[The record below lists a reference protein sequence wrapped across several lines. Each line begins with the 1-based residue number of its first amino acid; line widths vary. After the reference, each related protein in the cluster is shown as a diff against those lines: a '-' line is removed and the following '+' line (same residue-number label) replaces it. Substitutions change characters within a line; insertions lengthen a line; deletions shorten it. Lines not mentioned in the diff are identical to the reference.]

1 MYSKRIGIIV
11 LCFITMMTAMS
22 GCSLKSWGA
31 GDFLSYM
38 NDKYG
43 MYFTFVEDTYYHSRS
58 EDTIYVECSEY
69 PGEEIFVVRESLNG
83 GKEIAYHDNFVA
95 IKYKQQTKEL
105 AEKMASNV
113 LGECRVLYEP
123 YDNGSEPDEFD
134 NSTTFE
140 EFISRNPSKIDIYIL
155 LPPEHTADEK
165 DLKKLEELVRPNIW
179 SLSPYTSARDEYQG
193 KDAKVFLDANEN
205 PYNAP
210 FNRYPDPL
218 QRDLKK
224 KIAVIKGVNEQ
235 SIFFGNGSDEAIDLM
250 FRIFCRPGVDNA
262 VAIEPTYGMYGVC
275 ADINDVEYRRVL
287 LDENFQPD
295 ADKIMAA
302 TDANTKLIFFCSPNN
317 PSGNNI
323 DRKVIDSVLDR
334 FEGIVIVDEA
344 YIDFAGVPSYLEQL
358 QSRPN
363 LIVLQTFSKAWGMAG
378 IRLGMAFAQP
388 EIIGIMNKVKYYLE
402 NIQV

>member
-1 MYSKRIGIIV
+1 M
-11 LCFITMMTAMS
+11 
-22 GCSLKSWGA
+22 
-31 GDFLSYM
+31 
-38 NDKYG
+38 
-43 MYFTFVEDTYYHSRS
+43 
-58 EDTIYVECSEY
+58 
-69 PGEEIFVVRESLNG
+69 
-83 GKEIAYHDNFVA
+83 
-95 IKYKQQTKEL
+95 
-105 AEKMASNV
+105 
-113 LGECRVLYEP
+113 
-123 YDNGSEPDEFD
+123 
-134 NSTTFE
+134 
-140 EFISRNPSKIDIYIL
+140 KI
-155 LPPEHTADEK
+155 EM
-165 DLKKLEELVRPNIW
+165 KKLEELVRPNIW

-287 LDENFQPD
+287 LDDNFQPD
-295 ADKIMAA
+295 ADKILAA
-302 TDANTKLIFFCSPNN
+302 TDDNTKLIFFCSPNN

-323 DRKVIDSVLDR
+323 DRKVIDRVLDT

-344 YIDFAGVPSYLEQL
+344 YIDFAGVPSYLLEL
-358 QSRPN
+358 ESRPN

-388 EIIGIMNKVKYYLE
+388 EIIGIMNKVKYPYNINLLTQKRAMDEVMQYDRVQEWVKSILRERTRLMKEFAKLDCTLRVYPSDANFFLARVKDAAATYNYLVDQGIIVRNRSKIALCGNSLRVTIGTVVE
-402 NIQV
+402 NNALMDALRAYNN

>member
-1 MYSKRIGIIV
+1 MKP
-11 LCFITMMTAMS
+11 L
-22 GCSLKSWGA
+22 
-31 GDFLSYM
+31 
-38 NDKYG
+38 
-43 MYFTFVEDTYYHSRS
+43 
-58 EDTIYVECSEY
+58 
-69 PGEEIFVVRESLNG
+69 
-83 GKEIAYHDNFVA
+83 
-95 IKYKQQTKEL
+95 Q
-105 AEKMASNV
+105 
-113 LGECRVLYEP
+113 
-123 YDNGSEPDEFD
+123 
-134 NSTTFE
+134 
-140 EFISRNPSKIDIYIL
+140 
-155 LPPEHTADEK
+155 
-165 DLKKLEELVRPNIW
+165 ELVRPNIW

-250 FRIFCRPGVDNA
+250 FRMFCRPGVDNA

-295 ADKIMAA
+295 AEKIMAA

-317 PSGNNI
+317 PSANNI

-358 QSRPN
+358 ESRPN

-388 EIIGIMNKVKYYLE
+388 EIIGIMNKVKYPYNINQLTQQRAMDEVMQYDRVQEWVKSILRERARLMKEFAKLDCTLQVYPSDANFFLARIKDAKATYDYLVDRGIIVRNRSKIALCGNSLRVTVGTAPE
-402 NIQV
+402 NNALIDALKKFK

>member
-1 MYSKRIGIIV
+1 MKP
-11 LCFITMMTAMS
+11 L
-22 GCSLKSWGA
+22 
-31 GDFLSYM
+31 
-38 NDKYG
+38 
-43 MYFTFVEDTYYHSRS
+43 
-58 EDTIYVECSEY
+58 
-69 PGEEIFVVRESLNG
+69 
-83 GKEIAYHDNFVA
+83 
-95 IKYKQQTKEL
+95 Q
-105 AEKMASNV
+105 
-113 LGECRVLYEP
+113 
-123 YDNGSEPDEFD
+123 
-134 NSTTFE
+134 
-140 EFISRNPSKIDIYIL
+140 
-155 LPPEHTADEK
+155 
-165 DLKKLEELVRPNIW
+165 ELVRPNIW

-250 FRIFCRPGVDNA
+250 YRMFCRPGVDNA

-323 DRKVIDSVLDR
+323 DRKVIDRVLDS
-334 FEGIVIVDEA
+334 FDGIVIVDEA
-344 YIDFAGVPSYLEQL
+344 YIDFAGVPSYLLQL
-358 QSRPN
+358 ESRPN

-388 EIIGIMNKVKYYLE
+388 EIIQIMNKVKYPYNINQLTQQRAMQEVMQYDRVQEWVKSILRERTRLMDEFAKLDCTIKVYRSDANFFLARVKDAKATYDYLVDRGIIVRNRSKIALCGNSLRVTVGTAPE
-402 NIQV
+402 NNALIDALKKFK

>member
-1 MYSKRIGIIV
+1 MKP
-11 LCFITMMTAMS
+11 L
-22 GCSLKSWGA
+22 
-31 GDFLSYM
+31 
-38 NDKYG
+38 
-43 MYFTFVEDTYYHSRS
+43 
-58 EDTIYVECSEY
+58 
-69 PGEEIFVVRESLNG
+69 
-83 GKEIAYHDNFVA
+83 
-95 IKYKQQTKEL
+95 Q
-105 AEKMASNV
+105 
-113 LGECRVLYEP
+113 
-123 YDNGSEPDEFD
+123 
-134 NSTTFE
+134 
-140 EFISRNPSKIDIYIL
+140 
-155 LPPEHTADEK
+155 
-165 DLKKLEELVRPNIW
+165 ELVRPNIW

-205 PYNAP
+205 PYNTP

-224 KIAVIKGVNEQ
+224 RIAAIKGVSEQ

-287 LDENFQPD
+287 MDDNFQPSY
-295 ADKIMAA
+295 DKLMAA
-302 TDANTKLIFFCSPNN
+302 VDSKTKLIFFCSPNN

-323 DRKVIDSVLDR
+323 DRKVIEKVLDN

-344 YIDFAGVPSYLEQL
+344 YIDFAGVPSYLKQL

-388 EIIGIMNKVKYYLE
+388 EIISIMNKVKYPYNVNLLTQQRAMEEVMQYDRVKGWVDSILKERTRLMKEFESLDCTVRVCPSDANFFLARVKDAAATYNYLVDCGIIVRNRSKIALCGNSLRVTVGTVAE
-402 NIQV
+402 NNALLDALKIFK

>member
-1 MYSKRIGIIV
+1 M
-11 LCFITMMTAMS
+11 
-22 GCSLKSWGA
+22 
-31 GDFLSYM
+31 
-38 NDKYG
+38 
-43 MYFTFVEDTYYHSRS
+43 
-58 EDTIYVECSEY
+58 
-69 PGEEIFVVRESLNG
+69 
-83 GKEIAYHDNFVA
+83 
-95 IKYKQQTKEL
+95 
-105 AEKMASNV
+105 
-113 LGECRVLYEP
+113 
-123 YDNGSEPDEFD
+123 
-134 NSTTFE
+134 
-140 EFISRNPSKIDIYIL
+140 KI
-155 LPPEHTADEK
+155 EM
-165 DLKKLEELVRPNIW
+165 KKLEELVRPNIW

-224 KIAVIKGVNEQ
+224 KIAIIKGVKEQ

-250 FRIFCRPGVDNA
+250 FRMFCRPGVDNA

-317 PSGNNI
+317 PSANNI

-344 YIDFAGVPSYLEQL
+344 YIDFAGVPSYLLEL
-358 QSRPN
+358 ESRPN

-388 EIIGIMNKVKYYLE
+388 EIIGIMNKVKYPYNINQLTQQRAMDE
-402 NIQV
+402 VMQYDRVQEWVKSILRERARLMKEFAKLDCTIQVYPSDANFFLARVKDAKATYDYLVDCGIIVRNRSKIALCGNSLRVTVGTAPENNALIDALKKFK

>member
-1 MYSKRIGIIV
+1 MKP
-11 LCFITMMTAMS
+11 L
-22 GCSLKSWGA
+22 
-31 GDFLSYM
+31 
-38 NDKYG
+38 
-43 MYFTFVEDTYYHSRS
+43 
-58 EDTIYVECSEY
+58 
-69 PGEEIFVVRESLNG
+69 
-83 GKEIAYHDNFVA
+83 
-95 IKYKQQTKEL
+95 Q
-105 AEKMASNV
+105 
-113 LGECRVLYEP
+113 
-123 YDNGSEPDEFD
+123 
-134 NSTTFE
+134 
-140 EFISRNPSKIDIYIL
+140 
-155 LPPEHTADEK
+155 
-165 DLKKLEELVRPNIW
+165 ELVRPNIW

-193 KDAKVFLDANEN
+193 KEAKVFLDANEN

-224 KIAVIKGVNEQ
+224 KISVIKGVREQ

-295 ADKIMAA
+295 ADKILAA
-302 TDANTKLIFFCSPNN
+302 VDANTKLIFFCSPNN

-323 DRKVIDSVLDR
+323 DRGVIEKVLDS
-334 FEGIVIVDEA
+334 FDGIVIVDEA
-344 YIDFAGVPSYLEQL
+344 YIDFAGVPSYLQQL
-358 QSRPN
+358 SHRPN

-388 EIIGIMNKVKYYLE
+388 QIIDIMNKVKYPYNINQLTQKRAMEEVMQHDRVQEWVNSILRERTRLMDEFAKLDCTLRVYPSDANFFLARVKDAKATYDYLVDCGIIVRNRSKIALCGNSLRVTVGTAPE
-402 NIQV
+402 NNALIDALKKFK

>member
-1 MYSKRIGIIV
+1 M
-11 LCFITMMTAMS
+11 
-22 GCSLKSWGA
+22 
-31 GDFLSYM
+31 
-38 NDKYG
+38 
-43 MYFTFVEDTYYHSRS
+43 
-58 EDTIYVECSEY
+58 
-69 PGEEIFVVRESLNG
+69 
-83 GKEIAYHDNFVA
+83 
-95 IKYKQQTKEL
+95 
-105 AEKMASNV
+105 
-113 LGECRVLYEP
+113 
-123 YDNGSEPDEFD
+123 
-134 NSTTFE
+134 
-140 EFISRNPSKIDIYIL
+140 KI
-155 LPPEHTADEK
+155 EM
-165 DLKKLEELVRPNIW
+165 KKLEELVRPNIW

-224 KIAVIKGVNEQ
+224 KISVIKGVREQ

-250 FRIFCRPGVDNA
+250 FRIFCRPGKDNA

-287 LDENFQPD
+287 LDDNFQPD
-295 ADKIMAA
+295 ADKILAA
-302 TDANTKLIFFCSPNN
+302 TDDNTKLIFFCSPNN

-323 DRKVIDSVLDR
+323 DRKVIDRVLDT

-344 YIDFAGVPSYLEQL
+344 YIDFAGVPSYLLEL
-358 QSRPN
+358 ESRPN

-388 EIIGIMNKVKYYLE
+388 EIIGIMNKVKYPYNINLLTQKRAMDEVMQYDRVQEWVKSILRERTRLMKEFSKLDCTLRVYPSDANFFLARVKDAQATYNYLVDCGIIVRNRSKIALCGNSLRVTVGTAPE
-402 NIQV
+402 NNALIDALKKFK